1 MRIFMH
7 KCQNQFPNG
16 NHDENHLR
24 KSKSKKKN
32 KYKADAFVGKSNQKS
47 SMAARI
53 IQAIANKIKHVI
65 RSIRCRTER
74 DNRNVNNYRH

>member
-1 MRIFMH
+1 MH

-24 KSKSKKKN
+24 KSKSKKN
-32 KYKADAFVGKSNQKS
+32 KYKADAFVANQIRKS

-53 IQAIANKIKHVI
+53 IQAIANKIKARH
-65 RSIRCRTER
+65 SIYTRQTGRQS
-74 DNRNVNNYRH
+74 

>member
-1 MRIFMH
+1 MH

-24 KSKSKKKN
+24 KSKSKKN
-32 KYKADAFVGKSNQKS
+32 KYKADAFVANQIRKKST
-47 SMAARI
+47 MAAGI
-53 IQAIANKIKHVI
+53 IQAIANKITARH
-65 RSIRCRTER
+65 SIYTAKLG